1 MTFTPA
7 TTPRFRNSALPGSGS
22 QTQPGVRWDGT
33 TWFVTLPVQD
43 GQVIDAKWE
52 PGLTYV
58 VRIREKGAAE
68 WSFGF
73 ETPVTGCTFTDL
85 KPDTEY
91 EVQVRTKTARGEG
104 APTFTSIRTNPAGGT
119 SNIIPFP
126 RR

>member
-1 MTFTPA
+1 MPETGNSPQPA
-7 TTPRFRNSALPGSGS
+7 
-22 QTQPGVRWDGT
+22 VRWDGS
-33 TWFVTLPVQD
+33 TWSVTLPLQD
-43 GQVIDAKWE
+43 GQVIDPKWQ

-58 VRIREKGAAE
+58 IRIWEKRQPE

-91 EVQVRTKTARGEG
+91 EVQVRTKTARGES

-119 SNIIPFP
+119 TNIIPFP
-126 RR
+126 KR

>member
-1 MTFTPA
+1 M
-7 TTPRFRNSALPGSGS
+7 PGTGN

-33 TWFVTLPVQD
+33 TWFVTLSLPD

-52 PGLTYV
+52 SGLTYV

-68 WSFGF
+68 WSFRF

-85 KPDTEY
+85 KPDTKY
-91 EVQVRTKTARGEG
+91 EVQVRTKTAHGDG
-104 APTFTSIRTNPAGGT
+104 APTFTSIRTSPTGGAT
-119 SNIIPFP
+119 NIIPFP